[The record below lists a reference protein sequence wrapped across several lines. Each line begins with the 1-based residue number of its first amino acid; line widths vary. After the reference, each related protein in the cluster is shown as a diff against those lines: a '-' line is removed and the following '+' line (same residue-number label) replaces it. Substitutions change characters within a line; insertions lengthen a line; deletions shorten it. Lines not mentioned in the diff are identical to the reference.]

1 MILFSRTEKV
11 KINDLVVRFGT
22 CRRTIRY
29 DVEILSLTYQIGS
42 TPGRHG
48 GIYIDS
54 PIHSQPRHL
63 TPKEAAA
70 LLHML
75 SFIQEED
82 KPYLKSIL
90 RDLARIDRL

>member
-1 MILFSRTEKV
+1 M

-54 PIHSQPRHL
+54 PIHSQPRCL
-63 TPKEAAA
+63 TPEEAAA

-75 SFIQEED
+75 SYIQEED
-82 KPYLKSIL
+82 KTYLKSIL
-90 RDLARIDRL
+90 RDLVRIDRL

>member
-1 MILFSRTEKV
+1 M

-29 DVEILSLTYQIGS
+29 DVEILSLTYQIGT

-54 PIHSQPRHL
+54 PIHSQPRYL
-63 TPKEAAA
+63 TPEEAAA

-75 SFIQEED
+75 SYIQEEAT
-82 KPYLKSIL
+82 PYFESTL
-90 RDLARIDRL
+90 RALSRIHRRCGR

>member
-54 PIHSQPRHL
+54 PIHSQPRYL
-63 TPKEAAA
+63 TPEEAAA

-75 SFIQEED
+75 SYIQEED
-82 KPYLKSIL
+82 KTYLKSIL

>member
-1 MILFSRTEKV
+1 M

-29 DVEILSLTYQIGS
+29 DVEILSLTYQIG
-42 TPGRHG
+42 TTHGRHG

-54 PIHSQPRHL
+54 PINSQPRYL
-63 TPKEAAA
+63 TQEEVAA
-70 LLHML
+70 LLHRL
-75 SFIQEED
+75 SCIQEED
-82 KPYLKSIL
+82 KTYLKSIH

>member
-1 MILFSRTEKV
+1 MIWLCVLAPVAE
-11 KINDLVVRFGT
+11 RFAT
-22 CRRTIRY
+22 MWKSCRF
-29 DVEILSLTYQIGS
+29 TYQIGS

-54 PIHSQPRHL
+54 PIHSQPRYL
-63 TPKEAAA
+63 TPGEAAA

-75 SFIQEED
+75 SYIQEED
-82 KPYLKSIL
+82 KTYLKSVL

>member
-1 MILFSRTEKV
+1 M

-48 GIYIDS
+48 EIYIDS
-54 PIHSQPRHL
+54 PIHSQPRYL
-63 TPKEAAA
+63 TPEEAAA

-75 SFIQEED
+75 SYIQEED

-90 RDLARIDRL
+90 RDLARIDRLCGS